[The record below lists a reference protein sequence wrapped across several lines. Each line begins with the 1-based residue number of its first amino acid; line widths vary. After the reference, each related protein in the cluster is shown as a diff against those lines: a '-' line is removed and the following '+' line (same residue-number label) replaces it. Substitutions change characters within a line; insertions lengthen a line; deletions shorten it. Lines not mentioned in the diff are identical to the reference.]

1 MGPWL
6 RLVLAV
12 SLDGRLAPAEGG
24 PAQLGGAGDRRR
36 LEETL
41 AWADVALLG
50 AQTVRLHGTSCL
62 IHAPDLLRRRRQR
75 SQPPQPPV
83 LVWSRSG
90 RIPDALPFF
99 AQPFERWLLIGAGEP
114 HAASLAEASGFGRIL
129 PFVDW
134 PATLA
139 HLWGLGV
146 RRVAVLGGAQLA
158 GALARAGV
166 LDELHLT
173 FCPRLLGGKHLWLP
187 SGAISDPLIRW
198 TPVEHA
204 ALAGGDLLVRSV
216 RQPARDRRPPSP
228 TALAASPAGC

>member
-1 MGPWL
+1 MTGPWL

-24 PAQLGGAGDRRR
+24 AAQLGGAGDRRR
-36 LEETL
+36 LEESL

-50 AQTVRLHGTSCL
+50 AQTVRVHGTSCL
-62 IHAPDLLRRRRQR
+62 IHAPDLLRRRRER

-90 RIPDALPFF
+90 RFPSALPFF
-99 AQPFERWLLIGAGEP
+99 AQPFERWLLTEGEP
-114 HAASLAEASGFGRIL
+114 KAAPSAEASGFGRIL

-134 PATLA
+134 QATLA
-139 HLWGLGV
+139 QLWGLGV

-158 GALARAGV
+158 GALAQAGL

-173 FCPRLLGGKHLWLP
+173 LCPRLLGGTHLWLP
-187 SGAISDPLIRW
+187 TNATSDPSIRW

-204 ALAGGDLLVRSV
+204 ALAGGDQLVRYV
-216 RQPARDRRPPSP
+216 RQPARDRRALAT
-228 TALAASPAGC
+228 TALKTSPAGC